1 MENKIKPN
9 KKLGQNFLVNKYTIN
24 TILEILDIK
33 KDDHIIEVGPGK
45 GALTDFITSKT
56 KNYIGVEK
64 DNNLCDLLNKK
75 YNNNIKII
83 NEDILK
89 IDIKELDKKKFRIV
103 GNIPYNISTKLILK
117 CIDNIHYISNIHFM
131 MQKEF
136 VDRLISEHGKKTYG
150 RLSVLTQVFFKVEK
164 YIDIKPNDFYPE
176 PKIFSSF
183 VSLTPLK
190 SCLLKDHE
198 TDEFLLFVKE
208 IFNTRRKKIKN
219 CISINS
225 DIYYDSI
232 NKRAEELSIS
242 EMIKLYRDLKS
253 DGKFI

>member
-1 MENKIKPN
+1 MIENVSP
-9 KKLGQNFLVNKYTIN
+9 KKFLGQHFLIDENISKKIVNSFSLKEFDKIV
-24 TILEILDIK
+24 EI
-33 KDDHIIEVGPGK
+33 GPGK

-75 YNNNIKII
+75 YNNNVKII

-253 DGKFI
+253 NGKFI